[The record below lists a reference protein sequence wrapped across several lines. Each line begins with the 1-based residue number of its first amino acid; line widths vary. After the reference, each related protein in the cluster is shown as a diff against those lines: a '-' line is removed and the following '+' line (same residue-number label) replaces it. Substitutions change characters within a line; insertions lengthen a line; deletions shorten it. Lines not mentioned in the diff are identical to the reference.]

1 MLDLALR
8 DGFAVSDLHSWQGV
22 RRDES
27 ENRKNALDRELI
39 AGRMDQGE
47 YDLAVKRLDVWVQDR
62 HREVSRA
69 A

>member
-1 MLDLALR
+1 MTEE
-8 DGFAVSDLHSWQGV
+8 QIE
-22 RRDES
+22 RRAEWRMD
-27 ENRKNALDRELI
+27 ALDRELI
-39 AGRMDQGE
+39 AGRMDQSE